1 MKRNVSTGIS
11 TRKKKKGKEKGET
24 MEGKKKG
31 LSLTTQILIA
41 TAGGIVFGSLIHML
55 SPFLS
60 LAVCALSTAN
70 DCADSQTFPSAAA
83 SQNSY
88 PYFTIS
94 EIFLKV
100 GLHINRKKRI
110 V

>member
-41 TAGGIVFGSLIHML
+41 TAGGIVFGSLIG
-55 SPFLS
+55 PW
-60 LAVCALSTAN
+60 
-70 DCADSQTFPSAAA
+70 A
-83 SQNSY
+83 SNLKFIGDIFIRLIPVSY
-88 PYFTIS
+88 THLEEDKQFIRENGINHGRIS
-94 EIFLKV
+94 DELGILCQ
-100 GLHINRKKRI
+100 GR
-110 V
+110 

>member
-41 TAGGIVFGSLIHML
+41 TAGGIVFGSLIGPWASNLKFIGDIFIRLIQMSVVLLVMTAVAGAVGRGH
-55 SPFLS
+55 
-60 LAVCALSTAN
+60 LASNPVFSN
-70 DCADSQTFPSAAA
+70 FQF
-83 SQNSY
+83 Q
-88 PYFTIS
+88 
-94 EIFLKV
+94 
-100 GLHINRKKRI
+100 
-110 V
+110 

>member
-41 TAGGIVFGSLIHML
+41 TAGGIVFGSLIG
-55 SPFLS
+55 PW
-60 LAVCALSTAN
+60 
-70 DCADSQTFPSAAA
+70 A
-83 SQNSY
+83 SNLK
-88 PYFTIS
+88 FIGD
-94 EIFLKV
+94 IFIRLIQMSV
-100 GLHINRKKRI
+100 VLQIGRAH